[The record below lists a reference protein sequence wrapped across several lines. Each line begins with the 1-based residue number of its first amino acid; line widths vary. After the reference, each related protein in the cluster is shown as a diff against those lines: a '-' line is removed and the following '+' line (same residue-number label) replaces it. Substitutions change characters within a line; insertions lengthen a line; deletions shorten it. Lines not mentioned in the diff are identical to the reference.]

1 MTESEWLKR
10 RKFWS
15 EEQTKYEKQKF
26 MVKIMGSSMAIILM
40 IHHQTLVQYHLLMN
54 FVPSVSGSQQRQ
66 W

>member
-1 MTESEWLKR
+1 MEWLNQNDWKEEN
-10 RKFWS
+10 S
-15 EEQTKYEKQKF
+15 EVKNKQYEKQKF
-26 MVKIMGSSMAIILM
+26 MVKIMGSSMAIIL